1 MKYIANVISKS
12 KKYKFNEFINVTN
25 SYKDIDHSVPT
36 LIVGTEMVKSIFG
49 NDISYIDRQINANT
63 FWTYSVTEKRSVNE
77 EDIEKFKNFVL
88 KSLKKNIIYDYINVL
103 TIENINIEDIFKSL
117 EKKTN
122 VFYLFTDKMMYFSYG
137 DVVRGISLES
147 CEYIGW
153 KKEDVIKKITS
164 FTKNV
169 TSINRLPSE
178 IDKNFFKND
187 EILLTAMF
195 CYLNR

>member
-49 NDISYIDRQINANT
+49 NDISYIDRKIDENT

-103 TIENINIEDIFKSL
+103 TVENTNIEDIFKSL

>member
-1 MKYIANVISKS
+1 M
-12 KKYKFNEFINVTN
+12 
-25 SYKDIDHSVPT
+25 
-36 LIVGTEMVKSIFG
+36 
-49 NDISYIDRQINANT
+49 
-63 FWTYSVTEKRSVNE
+63 
-77 EDIEKFKNFVL
+77 L
-88 KSLKKNIIYDYINVL
+88 KSLKKNIFYNFINVL
-103 TIENINIEDIFKSL
+103 TIETTNVEEIFKSL
-117 EKKTN
+117 EEKTN
-122 VFYLFTDKMMYFSYG
+122 IFYLFTDKMMYFSYG

-169 TSINRLPSE
+169 TSIHRLPSE

>member
-25 SYKDIDHSVPT
+25 SYNDIDHSVPT

-49 NDISYIDRQINANT
+49 SDISYIDRQINANT

-77 EDIEKFKNFVL
+77 EDIEKFKDFVL

-103 TIENINIEDIFKSL
+103 MIENTNIEDIFKSL

-137 DVVRGISLES
+137 DVVRGISLVS

-153 KKEDVIKKITS
+153 KKEDIFKKITS

-178 IDKNFFKND
+178 IDNFYFKND

>member
-1 MKYIANVISKS
+1 MKYIANVVSKS
-12 KKYKFNEFINVTN
+12 KRYKFNEFINVTN
-25 SYKDIDHSVPT
+25 SYDDIDHSVPT

-49 NDISYIDRQINANT
+49 NNISYIDRKIDENT

-77 EDIEKFKNFVL
+77 EDIEKFKEFVL
-88 KSLKKNIIYDYINVL
+88 KSLKKNIFYDYINVL
-103 TIENINIEDIFKSL
+103 TVETTNIDEIFKSL

-122 VFYLFTDKMMYFSYG
+122 IFYLFTDKMMYFSYG

-169 TSINRLPSE
+169 TSIHRLPSE
-178 IDKNFFKND
+178 IDKIFFKND

>member
-49 NDISYIDRQINANT
+49 NDISYIDRKIDENT

-103 TIENINIEDIFKSL
+103 TIENTNIEDIFKSL